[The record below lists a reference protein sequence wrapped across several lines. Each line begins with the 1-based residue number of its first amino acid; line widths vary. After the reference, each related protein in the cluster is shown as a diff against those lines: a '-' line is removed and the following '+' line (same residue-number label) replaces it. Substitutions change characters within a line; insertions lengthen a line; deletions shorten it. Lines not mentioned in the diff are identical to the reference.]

1 MVVRVLDGR
10 LLEDWLVDGLVLVE
24 LGRVRGRGGLVELG
38 LVELGRVRGRGGLV
52 KLGRMGCRGRLV
64 VLHVEEPLRGVVL
77 VLVQGAGGGV
87 EGGGGVAAK
96 GDRLV
101 RVHL

>member
-64 VLHVEEPLRGVVL
+64 LHVEEPLRGVVL

>member
-10 LLEDWLVDGLVLVE
+10 LLEDWLVVDGLV
-24 LGRVRGRGGLVELG
+24 

-52 KLGRMGCRGRLV
+52 KLGRMGCRGRLM

>member
-10 LLEDWLVDGLVLVE
+10 LLEDWLVVDGLV
-24 LGRVRGRGGLVELG
+24 

-64 VLHVEEPLRGVVL
+64 LHVEEPLRGVVL
-77 VLVQGAGGGV
+77 VLVEGAGGGV